1 MASKPAHDLEPTIEA
16 IETTAYTF
24 ATTDDPEQD
33 GTLTWADTTAVVVS
47 ARSGGATGLGWTY
60 SSPVVADF
68 VESKLAPA
76 VVGLATADVGRAN
89 TAMELATRNL
99 GPGGLAG
106 HARSAVDLALWD
118 LKARVLGCSLV
129 DLLGATR
136 DEVPVYGSGGFTSL
150 DDDRLTEQVRGWA
163 EAGMSQVKIKVGRHP
178 EADEHRLAVVRDA
191 VGPDVA
197 LYVDA
202 NGGYQRAEAARW
214 AETFAAAGVTWLE
227 EPLTSEDLDGLRML
241 RGKSP
246 PGLAIAAGEYADG
259 IAAARRLLEAEAVDV
274 LQLDATRCGGI
285 TGLLS
290 CEALARAHRTQVS
303 AHCAPTAHL
312 AVAAAVPSLRH
323 LEWFHD
329 HVRIERLLFDG
340 APTAEGGTVSVDRS
354 ALGNGLTLRDDANQF
369 RASKPDPS

>member
-1 MASKPAHDLEPTIEA
+1 MTPRSTIEA
-16 IETTAYTF
+16 VTATAF
-24 ATTDDPEQD
+24 TVPTTDDPEQD
-33 GTLTWADTTAVVVS
+33 GTFTWSRTTAVVVE
-47 ARSGGATGLGWTY
+47 ARSAGSTGVGWTY
-60 SSPVVADF
+60 SAPPVADL
-68 VESKLAPA
+68 VESVLAPA

-89 TAMELATRNL
+89 TTMELATRNL

-136 DEVPVYGSGGFTSL
+136 DRVPVYGSGGFTSL
-150 DDDRLTEQVRGWA
+150 DDDRLAEQARGWVDH
-163 EAGMSQVKIKVGRHP
+163 GMTQVKIKVGRDP
-178 EADEHRLAVVRDA
+178 RADEHRLQVVREA
-191 VGPDVA
+191 IGPDTA

-202 NGGYQRAEAARW
+202 NGGYQRAEAAAW
-214 AETFAAAGVTWLE
+214 AETFAAAGARWLE
-227 EPLTSEDLDGLRML
+227 EPLTSEDLDGLRAL
-241 RGKSP
+241 RHKAP
-246 PGLAIAAGEYADG
+246 PGLAIVAGEYVDG

-285 TGLLS
+285 TGFLS

-312 AVAAAVPSLRH
+312 AVAAAAPSLRH
-323 LEWFHD
+323 IEWFHD

-340 APTAEGGTVSVDRS
+340 APAIEAGDVEVDRS
-354 ALGNGLTLRDDANQF
+354 AIGNGLVLRDDVDRYRVTA
-369 RASKPDPS
+369 RSA

>member
-1 MASKPAHDLEPTIEA
+1 MASKPINGAQASIEA
-16 IETTAYTF
+16 VQATAYTF

-33 GTLTWADTTAVVVS
+33 GTYTWSDTTAVVVS
-47 ARSGGATGLGWTY
+47 ARSGDVTGLGWTY
-60 SSPVVADF
+60 SAPAVASF
-68 VESKLAPA
+68 IEATLAPA

-89 TAMELATRNL
+89 TSMELATRNL
-99 GPGGLAG
+99 GPGGLAC

-136 DEVPVYGSGGFTSL
+136 DQVPVYGSGGFTSL
-150 DDDRLTEQVRGWA
+150 DDDRLAEQVRGWVDQ
-163 EAGMSQVKIKVGRHP
+163 GMDQVKIKVGRHP
-178 EADEHRLAVVRDA
+178 EADEHRLRVVRDA
-191 VGPDVA
+191 IGPETA

-202 NGGYQRAEAARW
+202 NGGYQRAEAAAW
-214 AETFAAAGVTWLE
+214 AEVFAAAGVRWLE
-227 EPLTSEDLDGLRML
+227 EPLTSEDLDGLRVL
-241 RGKSP
+241 RHKSP

-285 TGLLS
+285 TGFLS

-303 AHCAPTAHL
+303 AHCAPAAHL

-323 LEWFHD
+323 VEWFHD
-329 HVRIERLLFDG
+329 HVRIERLLFTG
-340 APTAEGGTVSVDRS
+340 APVVEDGSVRLDRS
-354 ALGNGLTLRDDANQF
+354 AAGNGLALRDDLNQY
-369 RASKPDPS
+369 RTPGTSG